1 MSLLFSGN
9 YFKNCFMKLTMTQG
23 IFHITTHHG
32 TNTHYTYLFQNK
44 NLRWWTGHITEY
56 QESCVQ
62 GKTSIPAVQV
72 GPGKSPTENRT
83 VEKTNS
89 TVSLPLLSY
98 QSTLHSDKRPREGES
113 CCTLTILYVHQEL
126 WQQELLERY
135 GNTISHLDTTRSSV
149 LSCTKD
155 KCWLFSGGRI
165 F

>member
-32 TNTHYTYLFQNK
+32 TIHITHTFSRTKTLGGGQ
-44 NLRWWTGHITEY
+44 GHITEY

-89 TVSLPLLSY
+89 LT
-98 QSTLHSDKRPREGES
+98 ST
-113 CCTLTILYVHQEL
+113 
-126 WQQELLERY
+126 
-135 GNTISHLDTTRSSV
+135 SV
-149 LSCTKD
+149 LPVNTTQ
-155 KCWLFSGGRI
+155 
-165 F
+165 